1 MVAQATFLGM
11 EGKSGHRRLR
21 RSRAL
26 PALLGAAAG
35 AALFA
40 PCELDFVSGTS
51 LRGHLA
57 GRAARPTAE
66 RAKSRG
72 RLSMAAV
79 DDELVAAKAQLTSF
93 LADEYLAQEVLRPE
107 GKPTR
112 GRMDEAIVELERL
125 NPTKEPVYSDLVD
138 GKWTVKYTGTY
149 APGLLSSPTRE
160 LALFL
165 YGGGFSLGNALSS
178 FASGFWGQSAG
189 LKVVE
194 KTVRISGGRDV
205 QASAKVEFGGQKE
218 TLTYSGDLMPLSGR
232 RMSEEVVS
240 VDLPAPIGR
249 QDAPVE
255 LRRTILVTY
264 LDEEIM
270 VVRDESGVPEVLTR
284 DLIAATPV
292 PATTSVGNA
301 TEIGTNSTGTPKVES
316 VSSTNSTNA

>member
-1 MVAQATFLGM
+1 
-11 EGKSGHRRLR
+11 
-21 RSRAL
+21 
-26 PALLGAAAG
+26 
-35 AALFA
+35 
-40 PCELDFVSGTS
+40 
-51 LRGHLA
+51 
-57 GRAARPTAE
+57 
-66 RAKSRG
+66 
-72 RLSMAAV
+72 MAAV
-79 DDELVAAKAQLTSF
+79 SDELVAAKAQLNNF
-93 LADEYLAQEVLRPE
+93 LADDYLAQEVLRPE

-178 FASGFWGQSAG
+178 FASGFWGQSVG

-194 KTVRISGGRDV
+194 KTVRIFGGRDV
-205 QASAKVEFGGQKE
+205 QASANVEFGGQKE
-218 TLTYSGDLMPLSGR
+218 TLTYSGELMPLSGR

-270 VVRDESGVPEVLTR
+270 VVRDESGVPEVLVR
-284 DLIAATPV
+284 ELIATTPGSQ
-292 PATTSVGNA
+292 PQPPSSSPQSRATTTQVAANTSVANA
-301 TEIGTNSTGTPKVES
+301 TNINTNNTETLKVES
-316 VSSTNSTNA
+316 VSSTNSTKA